1 MSTTEK
7 PLGRVVGHLSGRCRV
22 TGVLNRAKEIPVEQY
37 TGPYEFTPGEE
48 TQTISIA
55 YKQATADI
63 TINPIPSN
71 YGRIAWDG
79 TTLTVW

>member
-1 MSTTEK
+1 MSANQT
-7 PLGRVVGHLSGRCRV
+7 LGRVVGHLSGRCRV
-22 TGVLNRAKEIPVEQY
+22 TGTLNRAKAIPVEQY
-37 TGPYEFTPGEE
+37 AGSYEFTPGEE

-63 TINPIPSN
+63 TINPIPEN

-79 TTLTVW
+79 TALTVW